1 MAMASRCRL
10 PARTGKC
17 LVGSAASTSCVTS
30 APRSECRQ
38 RCGRDQRWPAA
49 GRPQSR
55 PARRSASGREAAA
68 GGAARQ
74 VGQHVLDRHQALV
87 VLLERGNPFQQA
99 ARVGSSGWSNSRAT
113 GASSTMRPAYITR
126 TRSAVSET
134 TPMLWAMTMIAM
146 PNSSRRSIIKV
157 EDLRLDGD
165 VERSGGLVF
174 SPPWRKGRRAA
185 PGEGAAKSSAFRRVR
200 LQPAPHQGGPPCLRR
215 FGELEQL
222 QVGRRDHALL
232 GQRVEVHDPA
242 ASRRSPN
249 STTGAGGALR
259 VCCKVRISNSSS
271 MVPKPPGKIASA
283 LARIARCILRMAK

>member
-55 PARRSASGREAAA
+55 PARRSASGRETAT

-99 ARVGSSGWSNSRAT
+99 ARIGSSGWSNSRAT

-174 SPPWRKGRRAA
+174 SPPLA
-185 PGEGAAKSSAFRRVR
+185 EEVGAQHRVR
-200 LQPAPHQGGPPCLRR
+200 AQRNHQRSAVCAFSPRR
-215 FGELEQL
+215 TMAS
-222 QVGRRDHALL
+222 H
-232 GQRVEVHDPA
+232 A
-242 ASRRSPN
+242 ASGVSAN
-249 STTGAGGALR
+249 
-259 VCCKVRISNSSS
+259 SNSARSAGSTMSS
-271 MVPKPPGKIASA
+271 STNASKFTI
-283 LARIARCILRMAK
+283 RRQ